1 MQDCTMR
8 DDHQVRSR
16 WKLPWA
22 AGLSVSKKA
31 FAIRS
36 AILWY
41 CALFVQCI
49 LVLPALALVLIDQAS
64 RVPALPLKTL
74 DSDPCC
80 CVRTSA
86 DTEILEITDST
97 GL

>member
-1 MQDCTMR
+1 MQDCTMW

-22 AGLSVSKKA
+22 AGLSVRNRA
-31 FAIRS
+31 FAIRPAS
-36 AILWY
+36 LWY
-41 CALFVQCI
+41 CALIVQCL
-49 LVLPALALVLIDQAS
+49 LVLPASALVLIDPAS

-86 DTEILEITDST
+86 DTEILEFTDST
-97 GL
+97 RL